1 METGMETWVH
11 TWCHKCYRVAVAN
24 DCHHHGH
31 KLSALRHQLSAL
43 CHQLSALWHQLSAR
57 CHQLSVLWHRMPA
70 CHELSALCHQ
80 LSVLWHR
87 MPACHQLIALWQVDG
102 AELAT
107 SGRLIT
113 VSPNFR
119 VGPLGF
125 HGGID
130 SCAFG
135 LLRGTE

>member
-11 TWCHKCYRVAVAN
+11 NWCHKCYRVAVAN

-43 CHQLSALWHQLSAR
+43 CHQLSAR
-57 CHQLSVLWHRMPA
+57 
-70 CHELSALCHQ
+70 CHQ

-113 VSPNFR
+113 VSLNFR